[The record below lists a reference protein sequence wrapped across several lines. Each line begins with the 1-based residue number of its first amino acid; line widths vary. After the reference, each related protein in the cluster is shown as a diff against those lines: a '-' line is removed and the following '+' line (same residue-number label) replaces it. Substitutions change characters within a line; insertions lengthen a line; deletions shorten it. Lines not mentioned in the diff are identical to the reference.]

1 MKPALQWLLIRK
13 SPNRTPLEERKIT
26 MKKMIFAA
34 LVAMLAVPFFAS
46 CAKEEPKPADPA
58 AAIKAAASTV
68 QDAAP
73 AVKAAA
79 SEVAK

>member
-1 MKPALQWLLIRK
+1 MAFDRK

-46 CAKEEPKPADPA
+46 CAKEEPKPADPV
-58 AAIKAAASTV
+58 KAAASAV
-68 QDAAP
+68 KDAAP

>member
-1 MKPALQWLLIRK
+1 
-13 SPNRTPLEERKIT
+13 
-26 MKKMIFAA
+26 
-34 LVAMLAVPFFAS
+34 MLAVPFFAS

-58 AAIKAAASTV
+58 AAVKAAASAV
-68 QDAAP
+68 KDAAP